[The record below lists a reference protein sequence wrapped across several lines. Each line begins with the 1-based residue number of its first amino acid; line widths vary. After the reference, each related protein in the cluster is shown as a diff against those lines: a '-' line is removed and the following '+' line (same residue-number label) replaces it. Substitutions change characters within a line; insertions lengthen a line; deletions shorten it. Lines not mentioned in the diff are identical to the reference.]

1 MLWTNKLEC
10 STLENQESTKEEH
23 ILGTLLQGMPMDLA
37 ANIRPGLG
45 RLASDKHS
53 GLLVRSVNLERFFP
67 AEPGI
72 CESMEGTTLSR
83 APFICSPQG

>member
-45 RLASDKHS
+45 RLASDKRS
-53 GLLVRSVNLERFFP
+53 GLFVRSVKLERFFQQSP
-67 AEPGI
+67 AYVK
-72 CESMEGTTLSR
+72 LWR
-83 APFICSPQG
+83 